1 MALQKIQLRVSICLL
16 VASGCADAIK
26 APPLNPNKPSCTVKL
41 EEWGSRLTATVQGE
55 WAHIDM
61 GVFSQTRVQR
71 KGSSIVHHGMWS
83 REIATTDG
91 RNMTY
96 NYGLGHKVSVDVTQN
111 TVVVKSGLLRH
122 RYSASGACLPEDR
135 ALGTAALE
143 QALQESGSQ
152 QGPNQ

>member
-1 MALQKIQLRVSICLL
+1 MTLRQIKLLVSICLL
-16 VASGCADAIK
+16 VASGCKDAIK
-26 APPLNPNKPSCTVKL
+26 APPLNPNQPSCTVTL
-41 EEWGSRLTATVQGE
+41 EGWESRLAATVQGE

-71 KGSSIVHHGMWS
+71 KGNSIVDHGMWS

-96 NYGLGHKVSVDVTQN
+96 NYGLGLEASMDVTQD
-111 TVVVKSGLLRH
+111 TMVIKAGLVDH
-122 RYSASGACLPEDR
+122 HYSASGACRPEDR

-143 QALQESGSQ
+143 LVLQQ
-152 QGPNQ
+152 